1 MTATASGGPSPDPSD
16 DRSES
21 PDTDSLPYREEGPAV
36 SSLVYY
42 ALLVTR
48 RRRPLFAEAA
58 VRERVEA
65 LVRAAAE
72 GAGAEVQRVVVLPST
87 VRVEV
92 EAPATVSPHDLVG
105 AIRRDTTAGLKAEFE
120 AVRRAHSVFVRRYL
134 VTTVP
139 VPETDV
145 AAFAEGVPKR

>member
-1 MTATASGGPSPDPSD
+1 MTATAAGGSSSDSSEERFEPLDAGSP
-16 DRSES
+16 
-21 PDTDSLPYREEGPAV
+21 PYREEGSAV

-48 RRRPLFAEAA
+48 RRRPLFADEA
-58 VRERVEA
+58 VRARVEA
-65 LVRAAAE
+65 LVREAAE
-72 GAGAEVQRVVVLPST
+72 GVGAAVRRVAVLPAT

-92 EAPATVSPHDLVG
+92 EAPATLSPHDLVG
-105 AIRRDTTAGLKAEFE
+105 AIRRETTAGLKAEFE
-120 AVRRAHSVFVRRYL
+120 AVQRAHSVFVRRYL

-139 VPETDV
+139 VPETDA